1 MLHINSKLYLK
12 TTGMNSFSFP
22 LNSAILKSSQTM
34 KKNYGGGGPKSIS
47 HIEDWTLVLLL
58 SLCSHD
64 YNDFKATCM
73 HPPVV
78 EKAIQ

>member
-34 KKNYGGGGPKSIS
+34 KKNYGGGAPSQYLILRTG
-47 HIEDWTLVLLL
+47 HWYYYYLYVAMTTMTLRLHACTPL
-58 SLCSHD
+58 
-64 YNDFKATCM
+64 
-73 HPPVV
+73 
-78 EKAIQ
+78 

>member
-1 MLHINSKLYLK
+1 M
-12 TTGMNSFSFP
+12 
-22 LNSAILKSSQTM
+22 
-34 KKNYGGGGPKSIS
+34 GGGPKSIS

>member
-34 KKNYGGGGPKSIS
+34 KKKLWGGGPKSIS
-47 HIEDWTLVLLL
+47 HIEDWTLVLLYL
-58 SLCSHD
+58 YVAMTTMTLRLHAC
-64 YNDFKATCM
+64 T
-73 HPPVV
+73 PL
-78 EKAIQ
+78 